1 MDNSKQKQSYICK
14 DLHISNCISFERETP
29 NSFTSYMNMRRN
41 EGQLARPHLG
51 FEDGRVDVACVG
63 IDALTTVSNKLPCQ
77 NQDKVLSLQ
86 VSKPCKKKHA
96 LN

>member
-1 MDNSKQKQSYICK
+1 M
-14 DLHISNCISFERETP
+14 ERWSAAAGRQCMAGVAP
-29 NSFTSYMNMRRN
+29 
-41 EGQLARPHLG
+41 GQ
-51 FEDGRVDVACVG
+51 GRAPDHRASVAPGWGRAPGEAAGRCGVG
-63 IDALTTVSNKLPCQ
+63 ADALTTVSNKLPCQ